1 MNFLWFQMVIY
12 FSVFQYFPSL
22 SFCPMYSYSNEKNP
36 VRPDI
41 VNRKGVCCPHS
52 LLSGCW
58 CTHPCRPTLNCQ
70 LIYLIQLLQ
79 SNQFSCNL
87 ALLDWHGFISCIHS
101 SAADKLVKWCMC
113 INPQDTKCQIFL
125 LSLAHVEHSLET
137 IPPRVRSTTGVL
149 LLPTPPSIFLPN
161 CLLRVAVLN

>member
-1 MNFLWFQMVIY
+1 MVVC
-12 FSVFQYFPSL
+12 FSVSQYFPSL
-22 SFCPMYSYSNEKNP
+22 SFCPIYSYSNEKNP

-41 VNRKGVCCPHS
+41 INRKGVCCPHS

-70 LIYLIQLLQ
+70 LIYLTQLLQ

-87 ALLDWHGFISCIHS
+87 ALLDWRGSPASIPQLLTSWSNGLCASVPKIPSAKPSSC
-101 SAADKLVKWCMC
+101 
-113 INPQDTKCQIFL
+113 PY
-125 LSLAHVEHSLET
+125 AHLEHSVET
-137 IPPRVRSTTGVL
+137 IPPRVRSTTGVP